1 MVLDKK
7 TNKEIA
13 ETTGLKYWE
22 VRDYIQYIGLAGI
35 REEMLGRKPGRRKKD
50 GYNKGK
56 DGPNADRHLCKTC
69 VYRGRHDQV
78 GNCSYIEIEGHSRGM
93 PAAECTV
100 YKKRQKTKA
109 GIVVRAKERVWG
121 KEQILLEQMT
131 KERLLSYRSNKAEI
145 LELDY
150 AINNRWK
157 SDTMIGNDVI
167 FDYSKGYPMPQSVTG
182 FDSEKYER
190 LQIRDM
196 ERKERLKK
204 ECEEIE
210 RFVDDIKDS
219 ITHRIFRIYFIDGR
233 KNVTLREVG
242 KRVHMGRSGVGKRIE
257 NFLKVS
263 RNSHDSHLQ

>member
-1 MVLDKK
+1 MNKQEYDQIIK
-7 TNKEIA
+7 TAADLERGAEAECKKEI
-13 ETTGLKYWE
+13 E
-22 VRDYIQYIGLAGI
+22 
-35 REEMLGRKPGRRKKD
+35 
-50 GYNKGK
+50 
-56 DGPNADRHLCKTC
+56 
-69 VYRGRHDQV
+69 
-78 GNCSYIEIEGHSRGM
+78 
-93 PAAECTV
+93 
-100 YKKRQKTKA
+100 KRQKY
-109 GIVVRAKERVWG
+109 KEG
-121 KEQILLEQMT
+121 
-131 KERLLSYRSNKAEI
+131 
-145 LELDY
+145 
-150 AINNRWK
+150 
-157 SDTMIGNDVI
+157 
-167 FDYSKGYPMPQSVTG
+167 YSKGYPMPQSVTG

>member
-1 MVLDKK
+1 MYGV
-7 TNKEIA
+7 
-13 ETTGLKYWE
+13 
-22 VRDYIQYIGLAGI
+22 Q
-35 REEMLGRKPGRRKKD
+35 
-50 GYNKGK
+50 
-56 DGPNADRHLCKTC
+56 
-69 VYRGRHDQV
+69 
-78 GNCSYIEIEGHSRGM
+78 
-93 PAAECTV
+93 
-100 YKKRQKTKA
+100 KRQKTKA

-167 FDYSKGYPMPQSVTG
+167 FDYSKGCPMPQSVTG

>member
-1 MVLDKK
+1 
-7 TNKEIA
+7 
-13 ETTGLKYWE
+13 
-22 VRDYIQYIGLAGI
+22 
-35 REEMLGRKPGRRKKD
+35 
-50 GYNKGK
+50 
-56 DGPNADRHLCKTC
+56 
-69 VYRGRHDQV
+69 
-78 GNCSYIEIEGHSRGM
+78 
-93 PAAECTV
+93 
-100 YKKRQKTKA
+100 
-109 GIVVRAKERVWG
+109 
-121 KEQILLEQMT
+121 
-131 KERLLSYRSNKAEI
+131 
-145 LELDY
+145 
-150 AINNRWK
+150 
-157 SDTMIGNDVI
+157 
-167 FDYSKGYPMPQSVTG
+167 MPQSVTG